1 MTELYTNDLT
11 ACAPPLRLLG
21 IDEAGRGALAG
32 PVVIAAVCLDYSHV
46 LEGVNDSKLLSH
58 KERERLFPK
67 IISTC
72 LAYTIV
78 EVSHH
83 YIDKYN
89 ILNATLH
96 GFEKAYRDI
105 SWQPDVCLI
114 DGNRIPLSLQGLAQP
129 VIKGDQKHA
138 CIAAASILAK
148 VHRDALMDKLD
159 TQYPEYGFAQHKG
172 YGTELH
178 RRMISCFGLSPVHRT
193 TFHCNFD

>member
-1 MTELYTNDLT
+1 MHELYEHDL
-11 ACAPPLRLLG
+11 AVCAPPHKLLG

-46 LEGVNDSKLLSH
+46 LEGVNDSKLLSR
-58 KERERLFPK
+58 KERERLYPQ

-96 GFEKAYRDI
+96 GFEKVYRTIDLL
-105 SWQPDVCLI
+105 PDRCII
-114 DGNRIPLSLQGLAQP
+114 DGNRIPLSLQGLAEP
-129 VIKGDQKHA
+129 IIKGDQKHA

-159 TQYPEYGFAQHKG
+159 LQYPEYGFAQHKG
-172 YGTELH
+172 YGTEFH
-178 RRMISCFGLSPVHRT
+178 RRMISCFGLSSVHRKS
-193 TFHCNFD
+193 FHCSS